1 MAKKQT
7 LAEELQERL
16 DLLIK
21 KSNEAEELRGS
32 IIKLQEDLIGELVE
46 RLAITESRSHAAFK
60 AGLWTGLVVGTT
72 ICIMINLIITL
83 LR

>member
-21 KSNEAEELRGS
+21 KSEEAETLRGS
-32 IIKLQEDLIGELVE
+32 IIKLQEDLIGELIEELNREKQRGIV
-46 RLAITESRSHAAFK
+46 SFK
-60 AGLWTGLVVGTT
+60 AGAFAGLVVGTI
-72 ICIMINLIITL
+72 ICMIINLVITVI
-83 LR
+83 R

>member
-21 KSNEAEELRGS
+21 KSAEADELRGS

-46 RLAITESRSHAAFK
+46 RLATVESRSHAAFK
-60 AGLWTGLVVGTT
+60 AGVWTGLVVGTT
-72 ICIMINLIITL
+72 ICIIINLVITVMK
-83 LR
+83 

>member
-21 KSNEAEELRGS
+21 KSAEADELRGS
-32 IIKLQEDLIGELVE
+32 IIKLQEDLIGELIEQLNREKQRGLV
-46 RLAITESRSHAAFK
+46 SFK
-60 AGLWTGLVVGTT
+60 AGAFTGLVVGTI
-72 ICIMINLIITL
+72 ICIIINLVITVV
-83 LR
+83 R

>member
-1 MAKKQT
+1 MEKKQT

-21 KSNEAEELRGS
+21 KSAEADKLRGS

-46 RLAITESRSHAAFK
+46 RLATVESRSHAAFK
-60 AGLWTGLVVGTT
+60 AGAWTGLVVGTT
-72 ICIMINLIITL
+72 ICIIINLVITVMK
-83 LR
+83 